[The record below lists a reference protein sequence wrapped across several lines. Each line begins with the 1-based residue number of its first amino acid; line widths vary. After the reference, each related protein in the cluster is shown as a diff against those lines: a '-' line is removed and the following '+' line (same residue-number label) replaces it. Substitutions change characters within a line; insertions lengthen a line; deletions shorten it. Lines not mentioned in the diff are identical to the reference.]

1 MNLLGGAGDL
11 ITAAGFRAAW
21 TGVRWLPEP
30 AAYALFDRIADVTVL
45 RGGARRLRRT
55 IARSG
60 PT

>member
-45 RGGARRLRRT
+45 RGEPDASRRT